1 MTAGG
6 TANMLDVSYSFCS
19 DAAWYLV
26 HCNPRKELYAAHV
39 LKSQFGL
46 SVFLPQ
52 YKVRSRGEVRQLPFF
67 PGYIFVQAN
76 LQKTSLSQI
85 NSSPG
90 VQRLVSFDAD
100 PQPVPHYVIAEIAER
115 LNKLDILDYQS
126 FRPGDVVRLKNDN
139 SLQDL
144 EMVFVGP
151 IDASQRVCVLLK
163 FLGRLKK
170 VYIDA
175 DMLEKKPVNPF
186 QKRTRYTRG
195 KGRKIKYNAHMLLE

>member
-1 MTAGG
+1 
-6 TANMLDVSYSFCS
+6 
-19 DAAWYLV
+19 
-26 HCNPRKELYAAHV
+26 
-39 LKSQFGL
+39 
-46 SVFLPQ
+46 
-52 YKVRSRGEVRQLPFF
+52 
-67 PGYIFVQAN
+67 
-76 LQKTSLSQI
+76 
-85 NSSPG
+85 
-90 VQRLVSFDAD
+90 
-100 PQPVPHYVIAEIAER
+100 VPHYVIAEIAER

-126 FRPGDVVRLKNDN
+126 FRPGDVVQLKNDN

-195 KGRKIKYNAHMLLE
+195 KGRKIKYNAQMLLE